1 MRTRAPAG
9 RLRDGVASGLK
20 SPPSAPRGTRAFMV
34 SKGPLLIRLCNWVGE
49 AVLTLPTLQ
58 LLADQGYELH
68 LIGKRWAGS
77 LFSGHGW
84 AVHVRPAGR
93 KEAVAQLKAL
103 RHRLEKQ
110 APGFGKRP
118 NILLFT
124 NSISSALEARL
135 AGLRPI
141 GYNREGRSLLLA
153 HGVPDWKAPT
163 HAADEYWRIGTHFLG
178 MTQARPDAL
187 GLQPSAQQQDE
198 AFRLMTAHG
207 IHPGFVLLCPFSG
220 ADDSAG
226 AKVWPGFVPLAET
239 LAAQGR
245 QVVICPGPGEE
256 ARARAGFPHAIVL
269 DAVDLGAYAALSQ
282 HAEAVVANDT
292 GPGHLAAAAG
302 ARVISVLRPEALPM
316 WHVVG
321 PRSSI
326 LHEATGWPPLDRVLQ
341 ALQGA
346 SPA

>member
-1 MRTRAPAG
+1 
-9 RLRDGVASGLK
+9 
-20 SPPSAPRGTRAFMV
+20 MV

-68 LIGKRWAGS
+68 LVGKRWAGS

-103 RHRLEKQ
+103 RHRLEKR
-110 APGFGKRP
+110 APGFGQRP
-118 NILLFT
+118 NMLLFT

-153 HGVPDWKAPT
+153 HGVPDWKTPT

-178 MTQARPDAL
+178 LTGTRPDVL
-187 GLQPSAQQQDE
+187 GLRASDAQQDE
-198 AFRLMTAHG
+198 ASRLMAAHG
-207 IHPGFVLLCPFSG
+207 IHPGFILLCPFSG
-220 ADDSAG
+220 ADDSTG
-226 AKVWPGFVPLAET
+226 AKVWPFFPALAEV
-239 LAAQGR
+239 LAGQGR

-256 ARARAGFPHAIVL
+256 RRAREGFVDAIVL
-269 DAVDLGAYAALSQ
+269 DAVDLGAYAAISL
-282 HAEAVVANDT
+282 HADAVIANDT

-321 PRSSI
+321 PRNRI
-326 LHEATGWPPLDRVLQ
+326 LREADGWPSLERALQ
-341 ALQGA
+341 ALQDA
-346 SPA
+346 S